1 MATRRTF
8 LKKCRKSLSLSR
20 ARRTHRLKQLRRHK
34 NKIAERKNLHF
45 FILQNE

>member
-20 ARRTHRLKQLRRHK
+20 AQRTQRLKKLRRHK
-34 NKIAERKNLHF
+34 HKMAERKSLHF